1 MHRCWIALAAP
12 VLGLMCGAG
21 TGAAGSWRYVA
32 QGCAV
37 SAPTLALRGGGL
49 SAEGGTQTSDW
60 AQLLGLCGR
69 RRAQRPGK
77 RKGRAQKSVDA
88 ASKNGVLAQDS
99 PLDEVDTAIA
109 AKEAEVQELL
119 QELDEST
126 AAHSDGEEGEEEES
140 EGIDLAV
147 KLAPLTRE
155 ELEELLARLVA
166 RHPEVGESVL
176 ELARRPFDVGAIPY
190 RVHQLSLAK
199 ASPEEFA
206 EEMTPLASKAHAYAE
221 AGDMTNA
228 RAMAEALTRAV
239 AAAHPSPDAEGHLAG
254 FWPDVESTWDA
265 VCRQVGGK
273 DAKAHQALRT
283 HLTRMQTALS
293 GYGPLFSD
301 ALRSL
306 RRADARA
313 AAARRGRGQT
323 RGDDFFGINRIG
335 KTAKKARHV
344 IPARSATA

>member
-1 MHRCWIALAAP
+1 M
-12 VLGLMCGAG
+12 
-21 TGAAGSWRYVA
+21 
-32 QGCAV
+32 
-37 SAPTLALRGGGL
+37 
-49 SAEGGTQTSDW
+49 
-60 AQLLGLCGR
+60 
-69 RRAQRPGK
+69 
-77 RKGRAQKSVDA
+77 
-88 ASKNGVLAQDS
+88 
-99 PLDEVDTAIA
+99 
-109 AKEAEVQELL
+109 QELL

-126 AAHSDGEEGEEEES
+126 AARSDGEEGEEEES

-254 FWPDVESTWDA
+254 WPDVESTWDA

-273 DAKAHQALRT
+273 RQGE

-301 ALRSL
+301 ALLL

-323 RGDDFFGINRIG
+323 RGRLFWHQQDR
-335 KTAKKARHV
+335 
-344 IPARSATA
+344 